1 MPVCQSLS
9 QNVAASFLPVDSPR
23 SFCQSLFIQ
32 NHIGTTM
39 TIRILSPLMSTLLLS
54 ASFALFAPAHA
65 QDALPPGERPAEF
78 TPENIEKGRLLYKQM
93 CLRCHGPEM
102 VGGNNAFDL
111 RKFPLDDKARFFN
124 SVKNG
129 KRAMPALK
137 DILTEE
143 QITILWSY
151 VGTRGG
157 KL

>member
-1 MPVCQSLS
+1 M
-9 QNVAASFLPVDSPR
+9 
-23 SFCQSLFIQ
+23 
-32 NHIGTTM
+32 TM
-39 TIRILSPLMSTLLLS
+39 TTRTFSPLLSTLILS
-54 ASFALFAPAHA
+54 ASFALSAPVHA

-78 TPENIEKGRLLYKQM
+78 TADNIEKGRVLYKQM